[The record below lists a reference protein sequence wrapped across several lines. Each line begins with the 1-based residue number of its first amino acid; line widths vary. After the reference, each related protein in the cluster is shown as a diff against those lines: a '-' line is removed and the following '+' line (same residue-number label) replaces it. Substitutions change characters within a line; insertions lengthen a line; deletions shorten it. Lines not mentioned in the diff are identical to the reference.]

1 MNKSFE
7 NLSNAFEDTRAKAIS
22 IESFLNN
29 YTTLNQFE
37 EFNNKMQSEFLE
49 MIRMLQYDL
58 INDIEKLQNDFISEY
73 KDAICTN

>member
-7 NLSNAFEDTRAKAIS
+7 NLSNALEDTRIKAIN
-22 IESFLNN
+22 IGSFLNN

-37 EFNNKMQSEFLE
+37 EFNNKMQGEFLE

>member
-1 MNKSFE
+1 MNKGFE
-7 NLSNAFEDTRAKAIS
+7 NLSNAFEDIRAKAIS

-37 EFNNKMQSEFLE
+37 EFNNKMQGEFLE

-58 INDIEKLQNDFISEY
+58 INDIEKLKNDFISEY

>member
-7 NLSNAFEDTRAKAIS
+7 NLSNAFEDTRAKAIN

-37 EFNNKMQSEFLE
+37 EFNNKMQGEFLE

-58 INDIEKLQNDFISEY
+58 INDIEKLQNEFISEY

>member
-1 MNKSFE
+1 MNKSFK

-37 EFNNKMQSEFLE
+37 EFNNKMQGEFLE
-49 MIRMLQYDL
+49 MIRMLQSDL
-58 INDIEKLQNDFISEY
+58 IKDIEKLQNDFISEY